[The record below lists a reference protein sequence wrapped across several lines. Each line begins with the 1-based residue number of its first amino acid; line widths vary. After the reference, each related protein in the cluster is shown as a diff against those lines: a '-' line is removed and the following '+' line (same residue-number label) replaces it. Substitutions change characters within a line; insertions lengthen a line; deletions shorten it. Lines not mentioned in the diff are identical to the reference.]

1 MKLLKYFDFI
11 NEAFIN
17 KDKEKAIELIIS
29 YIEKKTQI
37 TLYPYDELWNIQK
50 GNLFLTGQ
58 LFLSLK
64 SEKSLRFNWIE
75 NDLRSEVHSIDIWE
89 NFEFDTNPDFTLN
102 LNNNS
107 ISHALT
113 QIVQFWNN
121 AKSLIKQNQLEL
133 EITEELDVDDD
144 EEYDPKQK
152 LQDELKKLGRLRNPE
167 KIELQKRKIERLEAA
182 IAETERAETDSE
194 KITQLDDEL
203 NIDVFKMIELYTTQ
217 VARGKSNSL
226 IISGDPGVGK
236 CHGKGTKILMYDGSI
251 KNVEDIEIG
260 EFLMGDDSKPRKV
273 LSLGR
278 GKDKIYEIKSKGW
291 DSFTTNSE
299 HILVLRNRKKSSNKP
314 FEISV
319 KDFLQ
324 KSKTFQDQSQLIRT
338 SVEFEKKEI
347 KMDPYLMGIW
357 LGDGS
362 RTSPHGIETADDEIV
377 YFLEEKAN
385 EYNLILKKHVN
396 KKSKSDGYYFSS
408 GSFGK
413 GLKLERNHFLNDL
426 KNYNLYNCV
435 EKFIPN
441 DYLINSTE
449 VRKKLLAGLIDSDGY
464 QFHKSY
470 SISTK
475 WKEFANQIV
484 FLSRSL
490 GFKSHISIKNIKE
503 KEYYNVNISGDL
515 SDLPI
520 RLERKKS
527 EKRNQIKNVLNS
539 GFTISE
545 IGYDDYYGFE
555 LDGNHLYLL
564 GDFTITHNT
573 QTVKDTLASLG
584 MEKNKDY
591 YFATG
596 TATTAGLYEL
606 LFKNKSKLLV
616 FDDCDAV
623 FKDPESINI
632 LKGALDT
639 YDVREI
645 SKLTKSNT
653 FDSTGMS
660 DEEIEEQSE
669 TSGKLPNKFDF
680 IGHIIFISNL
690 PESKFDKAL
699 LSRSLHVDVHLNK
712 EELLDRM
719 KSIMKRISPDVEYDQ
734 KLEALDYLTY
744 ICNTYPTKFDL
755 NIRTLIHSINLRAHN
770 EELIK
775 VGGQEVPVWKL
786 LIKKYLVRSR

>member
-1 MKLLKYFDFI
+1 MFMRKLSNYQQFI
-11 NEAFIN
+11 SEAF
-17 KDKEKAIELIIS
+17 LH
-29 YIEKKTQI
+29 KTQQTAI
-37 TLYPYDELWNIQK
+37 DSILDYLKKKLNIKFYSYDEIWNIQK
-50 GNLFLTGQ
+50 GNDFLKGQ
-58 LFLSLK
+58 LFLSLDSDK
-64 SEKSLRFNWIE
+64 AIRFNWIE
-75 NDLRSEVHSIDIWE
+75 RDLSSEIHSIDIWLD
-89 NFEFDTNPDFTLN
+89 FEFDTNPDF
-102 LNNNS
+102 
-107 ISHALT
+107 
-113 QIVQFWNN
+113 
-121 AKSLIKQNQLEL
+121 SLILEGLSVVKFLPNIVDFYKNPKILVDSEKQEVVLEDL
-133 EITEELDVDDD
+133 EEEM
-144 EEYDPKQK
+144 DPKK
-152 LQDELKKLGRLRNPE
+152 RLESEVKKLSRLRSPE
-167 KIELQKRKIERLEAA
+167 KIELQKRKIERIEAIVA
-182 IAETERAETDSE
+182 QTEYSSIESE
-194 KITQLDDEL
+194 KVNQLDDEL
-203 NIDVFKMIELYTTQ
+203 KIDVFKSIELYTMQ

-226 IISGDPGVGK
+226 IISGDAGVGK

-377 YFLEEKAN
+377 SFLEEKAN

-396 KKSKSDGYYFSS
+396 RKSKSDGYYFSS

-470 SISTK
+470 SIATK

-573 QTVKDTLASLG
+573 QTVKDTLSSLG
-584 MEKNKDY
+584 MTRDVDY

-606 LFKNKSKLLV
+606 LFKNRSKLII

-623 FKDPESINI
+623 LKDPESVNI

-645 SKLTKSNT
+645 SKLSKGNT
-653 FDSTGMS
+653 FDSAGLNQEEV
-660 DEEIEEQSE
+660 DEEFNK
-669 TSGKLPNKFDF
+669 TGKFPNKFDF
-680 IGHIIFISNL
+680 VGQVIFISNL
-690 PESKFDKAL
+690 PENKFDKAL
-699 LSRSLHVDVHLNK
+699 LSRSLHVDVHLSK
-712 EELLDRM
+712 EELFERM
-719 KSIMKRISPDVEYDQ
+719 KSIMVRISPDVEYEK
-734 KLEALDYLTY
+734 KLEALEYLTH

-755 NIRTLIHSINLRAHN
+755 NIRTLIHSINLRANN

-775 VGGQEVPVWKL
+775 IGEKEEPIWKL

>member
-1 MKLLKYFDFI
+1 MFMTKISNYSQFI
-11 NEAFIN
+11 TEAFLN
-17 KDKEKAIELIIS
+17 KTQEKAIDTIIQ
-29 YIEKKTQI
+29 YLKKKTGVDFYSYEEI
-37 TLYPYDELWNIQK
+37 WNIQK
-50 GNLFLTGQ
+50 SDEFLKGQ
-58 LFLSLK
+58 LFLTLSSNK
-64 SEKSLRFNWIE
+64 AIRFNWVERDIS
-75 NDLRSEVHSIDIWE
+75 SEIHSIDLWTD
-89 NFEFDTNPDFTLN
+89 FEFDSNPDFTLL
-102 LNNNS
+102 LNGLS
-107 ISHALT
+107 VVKALPHVVDFYKNPEI
-113 QIVQFWNN
+113 IVKTSKKDVVF
-121 AKSLIKQNQLEL
+121 EDL
-133 EITEELDVDDD
+133 EIEDTDPRKRLED
-144 EEYDPKQK
+144 ER
-152 LQDELKKLGRLRNPE
+152 KKLSRLRSPE
-167 KIELQKRKIERLEAA
+167 KIELQKRKIERIEAIVA
-182 IAETERAETDSE
+182 QTENSSIESE
-194 KITQLDDEL
+194 KINQLDDEMK
-203 NIDVFKMIELYTTQ
+203 IDVFKSIELYTTQ

-226 IISGDPGVGK
+226 IISGDSGVGK

-251 KNVEDIEIG
+251 KNVEDIEVG
-260 EFLMGDDSKPRKV
+260 EFLIGDDSNPRKV

-278 GKDKIYEIKSKGW
+278 GKDTIYEIKSKGW
-291 DSFTTNSE
+291 DSFTVNSE

-338 SVEFEKKEI
+338 SVEFKEKEI

-357 LGDGS
+357 IGDGA
-362 RTSPHGIETADDEIV
+362 RTSPHGVETADQEIV
-377 YFLEEKAN
+377 SFLEEKAS
-385 EYNLILKKHVN
+385 EYNLLLRKHIN

-413 GLKLERNHFLNDL
+413 GLKLERNQFLNEL
-426 KNYNLYNCV
+426 KEYGLYNCI

-441 DYLINSTE
+441 DYLVNSTE

-470 SISTK
+470 SIATK
-475 WKEFANQIV
+475 WKQLGNQIV

-490 GFKSHISIKNIKE
+490 GFKSHISIKNIKG

-539 GFTISE
+539 GFNISE

-573 QTVKDTLASLG
+573 QTVKDTLTSLG
-584 MEKNKDY
+584 MRKDDDY

-606 LFKNKSKLLV
+606 LFKNRNKLIV
-616 FDDCDAV
+616 FDDCDSV
-623 FKDPESINI
+623 LKDPESVNI

-645 SKLTKSNT
+645 SKLSKGNT
-653 FDSTGMS
+653 FDSSGLS
-660 DEEIEEQSE
+660 DEEVDVQFSQ
-669 TSGKLPNKFDF
+669 TGKFPNKFDF
-680 IGHIIFISNL
+680 TGQVIFISNL
-690 PESKFDKAL
+690 PENKFDKAL
-699 LSRSLHVDVHLNK
+699 LSRSLHVDVHLDRQ
-712 EELLDRM
+712 ELFERM
-719 KSIMKRISPDVEYDQ
+719 KSIMTRISPDVDFEK
-734 KLEALDYLTY
+734 KLEALEYLTF

-770 EELIK
+770 EEMIK
-775 VGGQEVPVWKL
+775 IGDKEEQVWKV
-786 LIKKYLVRSR
+786 LIKKYLVKSR